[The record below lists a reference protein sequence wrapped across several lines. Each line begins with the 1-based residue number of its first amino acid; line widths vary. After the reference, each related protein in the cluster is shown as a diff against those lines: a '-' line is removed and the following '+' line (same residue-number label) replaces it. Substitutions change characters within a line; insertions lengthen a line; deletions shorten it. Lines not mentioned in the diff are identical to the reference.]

1 MMCFAGRGAYTFALA
16 PNKRK
21 KEWETMVDHTASA
34 ARSPRVFYVGMS
46 VTLLFVASAGFLPG
60 YRALLAGRTTMPPF
74 VHIHAALFLCW
85 MLLLIA
91 QTSLIARGSVALHR
105 RLGALA
111 TLLIPVV
118 LVLGYQTAIFG
129 AQHGHPM
136 WKAPG
141 QFVPPG
147 FPFANSLEFLTVP
160 LGDLVV
166 FAGFAI
172 AALYFR
178 KRPEL
183 HKRLMILATVGGL
196 MPPAV
201 TRLPYGSN
209 ILLTL
214 AVLLLLIAA
223 CLAHDAYE
231 RGRLHRANVVG
242 GLLILASVPV
252 RLPIA
257 KTEAWHQIAAW
268 LTR

>member
-1 MMCFAGRGAYTFALA
+1 MVTA
-16 PNKRK
+16 P
-21 KEWETMVDHTASA
+21 ASA
-34 ARSPRVFYVGMS
+34 VRSRRVFYVGMA
-46 VTLLFVASAGFLPG
+46 VALLLVVLAGFLPG
-60 YRALLAGRTTMPPF
+60 YRALLAGRTTLPLF
-74 VHIHAALFLCW
+74 VHIHAALFLFW

-91 QTSLIARGSVALHR
+91 QTSLIAHGSVELHR

-111 TLLIPVV
+111 TLLIPVI
-118 LVLGYQTAIFG
+118 LVLGYRTAIFG

-136 WKAPG
+136 WKTPG
-141 QFVPPG
+141 QLVPPG

-160 LGDLVV
+160 LGDLVI

-183 HKRLMILATVGGL
+183 HKRLMILAAIGGL

-214 AVLLLLIAA
+214 AVLVLLIAA
-223 CLAHDAYE
+223 CLAHDVYE
-231 RGRLHRANVVG
+231 RGRLHHANVVG

-257 KTEAWHQIAAW
+257 KTEVWHQIAGW
-268 LTR
+268 LTS

>member
-1 MMCFAGRGAYTFALA
+1 
-16 PNKRK
+16 
-21 KEWETMVDHTASA
+21 MVYATASA
-34 ARSPRVFYVGMS
+34 VRSPRAFYVGMA
-46 VTLLFVASAGFLPG
+46 VTLLLIASAGFLPG
-60 YRALLAGRTTMPPF
+60 YRALLGGRTTLPAF
-74 VHIHAALFLCW
+74 VHVHAALFAFW
-85 MLLLIA
+85 MLLLIV

-105 RLGALA
+105 RLGVLA
-111 TLLIPVV
+111 ALLIPII

-136 WKAPG
+136 WKTPG

-166 FAGFAI
+166 FAGFATT
-172 AALYFR
+172 ALYFR

-183 HKRLMILATVGGL
+183 HKRLMILAAIGGL

-214 AVLLLLIAA
+214 AVLILLIAV
-223 CLAHDAYE
+223 CLAHDVYE
-231 RGRLHRANVVG
+231 RGRVHRANVVG
-242 GLLILASVPV
+242 GLLILASVPA

-268 LTR
+268 LVR